1 MPTDLRL
8 FGIRHHGPGSAA
20 SLVHALDAYQ
30 PDIVLLECP
39 ADAEAALAAATH
51 PEMRPPVALLVYNP
65 KQHQQASFLP
75 FAEFSP
81 EWQAIQWCHR
91 HGAHLR
97 CFDLPMAL
105 RFGTSL
111 PGLLS
116 LREGEPARDS
126 SPDAA
131 PDQPPTAQPQP
142 ADFPQQ
148 PEPAH
153 HQEKEPESD
162 QQPNSEQKLKLEP
175 EQELKLVPPLPE
187 DRELRGEVPRD
198 PISYLAELDGY
209 ADGERWWE
217 LRLEQ
222 APGHADTF
230 AVVLDLMTALRE
242 ELNLPETEETL
253 LREAFMRETL
263 RATLQQG
270 YQRVAVVCGAWH
282 APVLRPE
289 LLKKEDKACLKGLKK
304 VATAATWIPWT
315 FERLS
320 TASGYGAG
328 VGSPAWYELLFTTP
342 RAEVVTHW
350 MVRAARLLR
359 SRDLDAS
366 AAHAIEGVRLAH
378 TLAAVRGR
386 ELPGIEEL
394 QEAAVAI
401 LGGGYPETL
410 ELVQRELVVGERL
423 GAVPPEQPATP
434 LQQDVQLQQKA
445 TRLKPEATAR
455 TLDLDL
461 RKELDLSRS
470 HLLHRLRLLD
480 ICWGEPRRAQGKAG
494 TFHELWELQWQP
506 EYALNVLDAGRWGNT
521 VLAAAAARAASRAAE
536 APDLEAVSQLLAE
549 ALQADLAPAIGA
561 LVARLET
568 LSAGTRDVTHLL
580 AALPPLVNVL
590 RYGNVRRTETAQ
602 VATVVHHLVP
612 RLCIGL
618 PPACTGLD
626 YDAARQLLPRLEGSH
641 QAIRLLQDE
650 AQETDWYAAL
660 AGVLRNPA
668 SSGLLAGAA
677 GRLLFD
683 AHRLSPEEAATFL
696 GLALSPAQPTSYA
709 TAWLEGFLSGSAL
722 LLLHHRP
729 LFDLLNDWLGEL
741 PEDTFR
747 EIVPLLRRAF
757 TDFSLPERRQLLDLS
772 RQGHQPAA
780 VVGEEDYDLE
790 RGLQV
795 LPGLRELLG
804 F

>member
-30 PDIVLLECP
+30 PDMVLLECP

-51 PEMRPPVALLVYNP
+51 PEMVPPVALLVYNP

-97 CFDLPMAL
+97 CFDLPASM
-105 RFGTSL
+105 RFAQELVAEIPAVVAPSESL
-111 PGLLS
+111 AAEVPFEAQLP
-116 LREGEPARDS
+116 EPEAEPLD
-126 SPDAA
+126 
-131 PDQPPTAQPQP
+131 T
-142 ADFPQQ
+142 
-148 PEPAH
+148 PEPA
-153 HQEKEPESD
+153 E
-162 QQPNSEQKLKLEP
+162 
-175 EQELKLVPPLPE
+175 PPLPS
-187 DRELRGEVPRD
+187 PKAD

-209 ADGERWWE
+209 TDGERWWE
-217 LRLEQ
+217 LRLEH
-222 APGHADTF
+222 APGHIDTF
-230 AVVLDLMTALRE
+230 TVVLDMMTALRE
-242 ELNLPETEETL
+242 ELNQPETEETL

-289 LLKKEDKACLKGLKK
+289 LLKKEDKARLKGLKK

-320 TASGYGAG
+320 YASGYGAG
-328 VGSPAWYELLFTTP
+328 ILSPAWYELLFTTP

-359 SRDLDAS
+359 TRDLDAS
-366 AAHAIEGVRLAH
+366 AAHAIEGVRLAE
-378 TLAAVRGR
+378 TLAVVRGR

-401 LGGGYPETL
+401 LGGGYAEAL
-410 ELVQRELVVGERL
+410 DLVQRELVIGERL

-434 LQQDVQLQQKA
+434 LQQDLQLQQKT
-445 TRLKPEATAR
+445 TRLKPEATAK

-480 ICWGEPRRAQGKAG
+480 IRWGEPRRAQGKAG

-506 EYALNVLDAGRWGNT
+506 EYALNVLDAGRLGNT
-521 VLAAAAARAASRAAE
+521 VLAAAAAKAAARAAE
-536 APDLEAVSQLLAE
+536 APDLEAVSKLLEE
-549 ALQADLAPAIGA
+549 ALQADLGPAIGA

-602 VATVVHHLVP
+602 VSTVVHHLVP

-618 PPACTGLD
+618 PQACTGLD
-626 YDAARQLLPRLEGSH
+626 YDGARQLLPRLEGTH
-641 QAIRLLQDE
+641 QAIRLLQDD
-650 AQETDWYAAL
+650 AQEADWYAAL
-660 AGVLRNPA
+660 AVVLRNPA

-683 AHRLSPEEAATFL
+683 AHQLAPDEAATAL
-696 GLALSPAQPTSYA
+696 GLALAPAQPTDYA
-709 TAWLEGFLSGSAL
+709 TAWIEGFLSGSGL

-729 LFDLLNDWLGEL
+729 LFDLLNNWLGEL

-772 RQGHQPAA
+772 KQGHQPAVAA
-780 VVGEEDYDLE
+780 VEEDFDLE
-790 RGLQV
+790 RGLLV

-804 F
+804 Y

>member
-30 PDIVLLECP
+30 PDMLLLECP

-51 PEMRPPVALLVYNP
+51 PEMVPPVALLVYNP

-97 CFDLPMAL
+97 CFDLPASM
-105 RFGTSL
+105 RFAQ
-111 PGLLS
+111 
-116 LREGEPARDS
+116 EPAESQEVLPS
-126 SPDAA
+126 S
-131 PDQPPTAQPQP
+131 
-142 ADFPQQ
+142 
-148 PEPAH
+148 EPA
-153 HQEKEPESD
+153 EADLAIDAPKPERE
-162 QQPNSEQKLKLEP
+162 SETTVLP
-175 EQELKLVPPLPE
+175 EADTPPLPS
-187 DRELRGEVPRD
+187 PKTD
-198 PISYLAELDGY
+198 PISYLAELNGY
-209 ADGERWWE
+209 TDGERWWE
-217 LRLEQ
+217 LRLEH

-230 AVVLDLMTALRE
+230 AVVLDMMTALRE
-242 ELNLPETEETL
+242 ELDLPETEETL

-263 RATLQQG
+263 RTTLQQG

-289 LLKKEDKACLKGLKK
+289 LLKKEDKARLKGLKK
-304 VATAATWIPWT
+304 VPTAATWIPWT

-320 TASGYGAG
+320 YASGYGAG
-328 VGSPAWYELLFTTP
+328 ILSPAWYELLFTVP

-359 SRDLDAS
+359 TRDLDAS
-366 AAHAIEGVRLAH
+366 AAHAIEGVRLAE
-378 TLAAVRGR
+378 TLAVVRGR

-401 LGGGYPETL
+401 LGGGYAEAL
-410 ELVQRELVVGERL
+410 DLVQRELVIGERL

-434 LQQDVQLQQKA
+434 LQQDLQLQQKV
-445 TRLKPEATAR
+445 TRLKPEATAK

-470 HLLHRLRLLD
+470 HLLHRLRLLG
-480 ICWGEPRRAQGKAG
+480 IRWGEPRRAQGKAG

-506 EYALNVLDAGRWGNT
+506 EYALNVLDAGRLGNT
-521 VLAAAAARAASRAAE
+521 ILAASAAKAAARAAE
-536 APDLEAVSQLLAE
+536 ASDLEAVSHLLEE
-549 ALQADLAPAIGA
+549 ALQADLGPAIGT

-618 PPACTGLD
+618 PQACTGLD
-626 YDAARQLLPRLEGSH
+626 YDAARQLLPRIEGTH

-650 AQETDWYAAL
+650 AQEADWYDAL
-660 AGVLRNPA
+660 AVVLRNPA

-683 AHRLSPEEAATFL
+683 AHQLAPEAAATAL
-696 GLALSPAQPTSYA
+696 GLALAPAQPTDYA
-709 TAWLEGFLSGSAL
+709 TAWIEGFLSGSGL

-729 LFDLLNDWLGEL
+729 LFDLLNDWLGDL

-772 RQGHQPAA
+772 RQGHQPVA
-780 VVGEEDYDLE
+780 VAGEEEFDLE
-790 RGLQV
+790 RGLRV
-795 LPGLRELLG
+795 LLGLRALLG
-804 F
+804 MAV